1 MTSPTREE
9 WKAIADLIAHERHTR
24 ERMAALSGDISDWA
38 ALRRHDLLELHRELG
53 TWQKVADATGQKLA
67 AIHKAAKQ
75 PKRGTT
81 P

>member
-9 WKAIADLIAHERHTR
+9 WEAITNLIAR
-24 ERMAALSGDISDWA
+24 EREAREQMATTSGWA
-38 ALRRHDLLELHRELG
+38 AVRRQALLDLHRELG

-67 AIHKAAKQ
+67 AIYKAAKQ
-75 PKRGTT
+75 PKRGST

>member
-1 MTSPTREE
+1 VTINHRAIDLVTAEREARDQMARVPT
-9 WKAIADLIAHERHTR
+9 
-24 ERMAALSGDISDWA
+24 WA
-38 ALRRHDLLELHRELG
+38 AQRRQALLELHRELG

-67 AIHKAAKQ
+67 AVHKAAKQ

>member
-1 MTSPTREE
+1 MTDQV
-9 WKAIADLIAHERHTR
+9 ADLIRRERHAR
-24 ERMAALSGDISDWA
+24 EQMAATHMWA
-38 ALRRHDLLELHRELG
+38 TLRRDCLLELHRELG